1 MGWYSLN
8 YKTNLVSACLGLV
21 LPHSQLL
28 GCQGVAGTG
37 SQRLQVLGSE
47 LKLGELRNV
56 NALAEGRS
64 RQKLAWYVLSTQS
77 WEALCVGKHD
87 RHWEVKLGGRG
98 AAGLYDASPLVLRIQ
113 EPHRITGS

>member
-64 RQKLAWYVLSTQS
+64 RQKLVWYVLSTQS
-77 WEALCVGKHD
+77 WEALCVGKH
-87 RHWEVKLGGRG
+87 RTGTGR
-98 AAGLYDASPLVLRIQ
+98 
-113 EPHRITGS
+113 